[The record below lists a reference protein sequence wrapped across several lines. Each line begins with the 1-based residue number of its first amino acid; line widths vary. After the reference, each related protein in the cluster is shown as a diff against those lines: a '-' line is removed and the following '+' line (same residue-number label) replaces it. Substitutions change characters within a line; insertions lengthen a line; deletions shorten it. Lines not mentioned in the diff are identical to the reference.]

1 MCVYC
6 LKCTKFGKL
15 FVRKVIKTVATRSLD
30 YSLKHPKMRLAAG
43 LCPDPLGELNCL
55 SAPPDPLAA
64 KGGLLLRGG
73 GGEGRDGGDGRE
85 KGGEGRDFAG
95 PIKIWLLRPCKVSK
109 AFERS
114 TKTPIENWL
123 GCVVLFIG

>member
-1 MCVYC
+1 MLPPDALVLAQNTPKCVWRPGYA
-6 LKCTKFGKL
+6 
-15 FVRKVIKTVATRSLD
+15 RTRWES
-30 YSLKHPKMRLAAG
+30 
-43 LCPDPLGELNCL
+43 L

-73 GGEGRDGGDGRE
+73 GGEGREGGDGREGEGRE
-85 KGGEGRDFAG
+85 KGGEGRDFAE
-95 PIKIWLLRPCKVSK
+95 PIKMWLLRPCKVSK

-114 TKTPIENWL
+114 TKTPTEIWL